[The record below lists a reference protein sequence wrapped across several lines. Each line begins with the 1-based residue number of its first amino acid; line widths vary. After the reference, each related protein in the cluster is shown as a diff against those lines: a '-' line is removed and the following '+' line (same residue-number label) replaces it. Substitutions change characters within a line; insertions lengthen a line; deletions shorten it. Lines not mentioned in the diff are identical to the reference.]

1 MAAILRRVKPLASAA
16 VLGLLASGLAGLSGC
31 FLPIVHGDPATLWTV
46 PVLGRA
52 PVLFVMA
59 GYALTAAMGVLA
71 IARPPRPW
79 HGGVALAAS
88 GFAAAK
94 LYQLLDGLFAHL
106 AVGGLLL
113 VGAALVGAACGLATL
128 FAAPATS

>member
-1 MAAILRRVKPLASAA
+1 VKSLASAA

-31 FLPIVHGDPATLWTV
+31 FLPIVHGDAATLWTV

-59 GYALTAAMGVLA
+59 GYAITAAMGLVA

-79 HGGVALAAS
+79 QGGVALAAS
-88 GFAAAK
+88 GFVAAK

-106 AVGGLLL
+106 AVGGLVL
-113 VGAALVGAACGLATL
+113 VGAAVVGAACGIATL